1 MGRTAGS
8 TSSTESPTPARR
20 VRVGRVVGAHGLAG
34 ELRVKLLGAD
44 PDAFSGAGTLW
55 LARDESDPAATPHA
69 LRGVA
74 AGRAGECR
82 VALAGIA
89 DRAAAEAARGA
100 WLLAR
105 ASDLARPE
113 PGEYYVYELVGC
125 RAFDGSGRLL
135 GVVSG
140 IWETGGSDVLV
151 IEDEG
156 GREHLVPAVRAL
168 LLEVDVDARRIAID
182 AIPGLFETDA

>member
-1 MGRTAGS
+1 MGRAAGS
-8 TSSTESPTPARR
+8 TSSTEGCAPVRR

-34 ELRVKLLGAD
+34 ELRVALLGAD
-44 PDAFSGAGTLW
+44 PAAFAGAGTLW
-55 LARDESDPAATPHA
+55 LARDESDATARAHA

-82 VALAGIA
+82 VALEGVA
-89 DRAAAEAARGA
+89 DRAAAESLRGA

-113 PGEYYVYELVGC
+113 PGAYYVYELVGC
-125 RAFDGSGRLL
+125 RAVDARGRPL

-140 IWETGGSDVLV
+140 VWETGASDVLI
-151 IEDEG
+151 IEDEA

-168 LLEVDVDARRIAID
+168 LLEVDVVARRIAID

>member
-8 TSSTESPTPARR
+8 TSSTDDSTPARR

-34 ELRVKLLGAD
+34 ELRVDLLGAD
-44 PDAFSGAGTLW
+44 PEAFAGADTVW

-69 LRGVA
+69 LRAVG

-82 VALAGIA
+82 VALEGIA
-89 DRAAAEAARGA
+89 DRAAAESLRGA

-105 ASDLARPE
+105 TADLARPE
-113 PGEYYVYELVGC
+113 PGAYYVYELVGC
-125 RAFDGSGRLL
+125 RVFDGTGRAL

-140 IWETGGSDVLV
+140 IWETGASDVLIV
-151 IEDEG
+151 EDES
-156 GREHLVPAVRAL
+156 GREHFVPAVRAL
-168 LLEVDVDARRIAID
+168 LLEVDVAARRIAVD
-182 AIPGLFETDA
+182 ALPGLFETDA